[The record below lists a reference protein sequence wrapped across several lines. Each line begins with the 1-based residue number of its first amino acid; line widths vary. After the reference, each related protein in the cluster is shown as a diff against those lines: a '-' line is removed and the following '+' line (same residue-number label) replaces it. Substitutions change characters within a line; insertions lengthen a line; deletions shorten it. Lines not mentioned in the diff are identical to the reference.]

1 MLSLRKGSRLCF
13 IFSLHVILVYVGDSM
28 AFHNGLMFSTLDADH
43 DNRTEFSCAQV
54 YHGAWWY
61 NYCHHS
67 NLNGLYLR
75 GNHTSNTDGI
85 SWGAFRGKQY
95 SLKVTEMKIAPRN

>member
-1 MLSLRKGSRLCF
+1 MITIGEKLRGAAIVSCL
-13 IFSLHVILVYVGDSM
+13 LNVGDSM

-43 DNRTEFSCAQV
+43 DNRTEFSCAQR

-61 NYCHHS
+61 NYCHAS

-75 GNHTSNTDGI
+75 GSHQSYADGI
-85 SWGAFRGKQY
+85 EWVGFRGHYY
-95 SLKVTEMKIAPRN
+95 SLKNVEMKIAPIN